1 MIETIVN
8 ITTGACYLVTAG
20 VIVKDIL
27 IYTYIIDYNI
37 FNYKN
42 TYTK

>member
-20 VIVKDIL
+20 VIVKYIYSRFVRHKIIREL
-27 IYTYIIDYNI
+27 I
-37 FNYKN
+37 FLW
-42 TYTK
+42 

>member
-20 VIVKDIL
+20 VIVKYIL
-27 IYTYIIDYNI
+27 NSATL
-37 FNYKN
+37 
-42 TYTK
+42 